1 MVSGPSLPPRLMKAA
16 VQAEE
21 AASAAGLTFFEV
33 VFEMLDAA
41 DVNAVAAYGGFPTR
55 YPSWR
60 FGMEYERLSRGYD
73 WGLSKIYELVINHDP
88 TIAYLVRS
96 NSVMEQKLVMAH
108 VFGHADFFRNNAW
121 FSATDRRM
129 LERFDEHSRRV
140 TEHTARLGADRVETF
155 LDRALS
161 LEPLMDPHA
170 PLARARAR
178 AARQG
183 TDGAPSSLAERSRR
197 ELGRLMGEPGE
208 GTAPAAAAP
217 QERGLD
223 LPTFDVVRFLLR
235 HADLEPWERDVLG
248 IVSAEAE
255 YFMPQRMT
263 KVINEGWASFWH
275 SKLLTGGLLDASE
288 VVEFADCHSG
298 ATQTAPGQLNP
309 YKLGIDLFRHAE
321 RQGLDLFQ
329 LRSIHNDV
337 SFVDAVLDDAFV
349 RSSSLFVMGSGGR
362 GGRKIGTRDPE
373 QVKES
378 LLQSLAW
385 GGQPRIRLGAIED
398 GRLVLEHLHDG
409 RDLKLD
415 EAGEMLRTIET
426 LWKRDV
432 ELRTEEK
439 GEGRRLRCSGG
450 ELQLLA
456 TGGGPKAEAAPDAG
470 EARETA

>member
-1 MVSGPSLPPRLMKAA
+1 MVSGASLPARLMDAA
-16 VQAEE
+16 VRAEE

-33 VFEMLDAA
+33 VFEMLDAV

-60 FGMEYERLSRGYD
+60 FGMEYERLARGHD

-108 VFGHADFFRNNAW
+108 VFGHADFFKNNAW

-129 LERFDEHSRRV
+129 LDRFDEHARRV
-140 TEHTARLGADRVETF
+140 AEHTARLGADAVESF
-155 LDRALS
+155 LDQALS
-161 LEPLMDPHA
+161 LEPLMDPHG
-170 PLARARAR
+170 PLARMRAR
-178 AARQG
+178 SANE
-183 TDGAPSSLAERSRR
+183 GAEQAPRTLAERSRR
-197 ELGRLMGEPGE
+197 QLGVLMGGVDEATPEDE
-208 GTAPAAAAP
+208 GGARTG
-217 QERGLD
+217 RGLD
-223 LPTFDVVRFLLR
+223 LPTFDLLRFLLR

-288 VVEFADCHSG
+288 IVEFADCHAG
-298 ATQTAPGQLNP
+298 ATQAAPGQLNP

-321 RQGLDLFQ
+321 RQGMDLFR
-329 LRSIHNDV
+329 LRAVHNDV
-337 SFVDAVLDDAFV
+337 TFVDAVMDDAFV
-349 RSSSLFVMGSGGR
+349 RGSSLFVMQKAAR
-362 GGRKIGTRDPE
+362 GGAQEVGSRDPG
-373 QVKES
+373 QVKEA

-385 GGQPRIRLGAIED
+385 GGQPRIRLGGIED

-415 EAGEMLRTIET
+415 EAGEMLRTIERM
-426 LWKRDV
+426 WKRNV
-432 ELRTEEK
+432 ELVTEES
-439 GEGRRLRCSGG
+439 GEGRRLVCAKG
-450 ELQLLA
+450 ELQLLS
-456 TGGGPKAEAAPDAG
+456 TGGGPVPAE
-470 EARETA
+470 RESA